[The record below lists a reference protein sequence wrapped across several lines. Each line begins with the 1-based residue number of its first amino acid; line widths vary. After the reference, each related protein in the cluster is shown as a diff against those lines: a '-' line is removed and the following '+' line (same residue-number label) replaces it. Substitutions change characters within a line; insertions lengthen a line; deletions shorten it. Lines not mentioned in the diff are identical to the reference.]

1 MTDDPTNVQT
11 NSARLNST
19 YVTNA
24 NSGTCYFEY
33 GRTAALGSQTVS
45 YNVGAGY
52 GTCTHNFTQLASS
65 QNYCVRAVISTQ
77 YGTDRGETKCF
88 STLTPNTSTTTT
100 RVVVVEEDDDEEID
114 LSLLGLGLSL
124 VRLEIDNDTDFVT
137 QGETVRYVVEWEN
150 ISELDLE
157 DLDLKISLPSELEV
171 TNISRGRLDVGNN
184 AVYYTI
190 DDLEEGRNGS
200 MTVSGII
207 DSGVAGNLLTAEAE
221 LAYDNPV
228 NGAQENAKDF
238 DLDEYSA
245 SALTA
250 SIFGLGNVSFL
261 GWLVILLGLA
271 IIFLIARWM
280 YLEREDMRAQAYA
293 GRYQRGAAPMYPPQG
308 YQQPPVAQQQPP
320 VAQPQEYYEP
330 YRPNR

>member
-1 MTDDPTNVQT
+1 M
-11 NSARLNST
+11 
-19 YVTNA
+19 
-24 NSGTCYFEY
+24 
-33 GRTAALGSQTVS
+33 
-45 YNVGAGY
+45 
-52 GTCTHNFTQLASS
+52 
-65 QNYCVRAVISTQ
+65 
-77 YGTDRGETKCF
+77 
-88 STLTPNTSTTTT
+88 
-100 RVVVVEEDDDEEID
+100 VVEEDDDEEID